1 MSTKIKELRL
11 PIVITADGT
20 KAVAGMRQFQTVGKR
35 LDDTLGKFASRQ
47 VSSLGGMLMGYLG
60 IDAALNG
67 LRQLYDYANKIQGLS
82 RNYSPVVSAAYGQR
96 MVAEQ
101 KGNQAAGQAAAPLSL
116 EREQLATRI
125 ASAQVQIPLAQFAEG
140 FALTFDQYIASAK
153 LSLAA
158 LVTGGQEGANLR
170 AESNAQLLAAM
181 GIQKGGMIDSVLSY
195 GDTPTQDIPNPLQA
209 QTLAELQAITRAL
222 RGNK

>member
-1 MSTKIKELRL
+1 MTTKVKELRL

-35 LDDTLGKFASRQ
+35 LNDTLGKYASSQ
-47 VSSLGGMLMGYLG
+47 VSDVGGMLMGYLG
-60 IDAALNG
+60 IDAAISG
-67 LRQLYDYANKIQGLS
+67 MRKLYEYADKIQGFS
-82 RNYSPVVSAAYGQR
+82 RNYSPAVSAAYGER
-96 MVAEQ
+96 RVAEHRGD
-101 KGNQAAGQAAAPLSL
+101 KAAGLASSPLAL
-116 EREQLATRI
+116 EREQLATRM
-125 ASAQVQIPLAQFAEG
+125 ASAQVQTPLAQFSEG
-140 FALTFDQYIASAK
+140 LALTVDQYIAAMK

-170 AESNAQLLAAM
+170 AESNEQLLAAL
-181 GIQKGGMIDSVLSY
+181 GIQKGGVIDSALSF
-195 GDTPTQDIPNPLQA
+195 GDTPAQDIPNAMQA